1 MARISKHEEGNH
13 RRRRRRIGYFRGR
26 RGVRTGRIFLSS
38 SPVEAARD
46 EGEKFGKATD
56 QRGCLQESLRRLRGQ
71 RRDTFLQRYRRGLTH
86 NFTTGCFQ
94 TSGATKEFCSG
105 VPRPE
110 EFTAAL
116 DRRVRQCVLAGL
128 DDGAC
133 TNVMWVMTKECGK
146 TPQPTVSYPE
156 ERR

>member
-1 MARISKHEEGNH
+1 MKKVIIVVAVVALVIFVGGAACLLGGLFYH
-13 RRRRRRIGYFRGR
+13 RRQA
-26 RGVRTGRIFLSS
+26 
-38 SPVEAARD
+38 EAARD
-46 EGEKFGKATD
+46 EGEKFGRATD
-56 QRGCLQESLRRLRGQ
+56 QRGCLQESLRRLREQG
-71 RRDTFLQRYRRGLTH
+71 RDTFLQRYRRGLTH
-86 NFTTGCFQ
+86 NFTSGCFQ

-110 EFTAAL
+110 ELTAGL
-116 DRRVRQCVLAGL
+116 DWRVRQCVLAGL

-133 TNVMWVMTKECGK
+133 TNVMWAMTKECGK